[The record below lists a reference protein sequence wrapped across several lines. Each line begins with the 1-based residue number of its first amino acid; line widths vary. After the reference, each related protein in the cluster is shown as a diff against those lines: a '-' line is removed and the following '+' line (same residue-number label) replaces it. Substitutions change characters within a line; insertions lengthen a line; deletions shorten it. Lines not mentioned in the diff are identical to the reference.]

1 MPEAAKARRKA
12 GLNRPIAT
20 VMRRHWISASPQL
33 SLYEAEL
40 LMRVAGIRQVPVV
53 SDDALVGV
61 LWHQSLLRTALE
73 TVLEHPLELVKD
85 LLARLP
91 VLEVM
96 DRNPLTAA
104 PSDPLIEVARRMV
117 EQHLGCLPVVE
128 VEGDRV
134 LMVGL
139 VVESDL
145 LRLAYA
151 PSSAAPA

>member
-1 MPEAAKARRKA
+1 
-12 GLNRPIAT
+12 
-20 VMRRHWISASPQL
+20 
-33 SLYEAEL
+33 
-40 LMRVAGIRQVPVV
+40 MRVAGIRQVPVI

-91 VLEVM
+91 VVEVM
-96 DRNPLTAA
+96 DRTPLTAT
-104 PSDPLIEVARRMV
+104 PSEPLIEVARRMV
-117 EQHLGCLPVVE
+117 EKHLGCLPVVE
-128 VEGDRV
+128 AEGDRL